1 MGIYDDYQYFH
12 NNLFPQQFGQ
22 HVTLLPS
29 TCITNLI
36 PTAKGLIW
44 LPDKIN

>member
-22 HVTLLPS
+22 HVTLLPMYMYFN
-29 TCITNLI
+29 TYCFG
-36 PTAKGLIW
+36 AYMDAW
-44 LPDKIN
+44 

>member
-44 LPDKIN
+44 MPDKIN

>member
-22 HVTLLPS
+22 HVTLLPIC
-29 TCITNLI
+29 TCTLI
-36 PTAKGLIW
+36 PTAKGLNIW
-44 LPDKIN
+44 MPDKIN

>member
-1 MGIYDDYQYFH
+1 MTITSIFITI
-12 NNLFPQQFGQ
+12 FPQQFGQ

-29 TCITNLI
+29 TCITLI

-44 LPDKIN
+44 MPDKIN

>member
-1 MGIYDDYQYFH
+1 MGIYDDYLYFH

-29 TCITNLI
+29 TCITLI

-44 LPDKIN
+44 MPDKIN